1 VSQVLDDLID
11 PRHLSLFPFL
21 PSFSSAHKKKRPQ
34 LSPPMSIYPAKSYP
48 ITKGL
53 SEFEILKASHKYVIS
68 TNHTHTHVYLS
79 IKKKGFFARTQTK
92 AKPKITRTEKRKK
105 MEKKTKKKGG

>member
-1 VSQVLDDLID
+1 
-11 PRHLSLFPFL
+11 
-21 PSFSSAHKKKRPQ
+21 
-34 LSPPMSIYPAKSYP
+34 MSIYPAKSYP

-68 TNHTHTHVYLS
+68 TNHTHVYLS